1 MPGVVSSGDRGG
13 QLFIRG
19 GTPAEN
25 MVLMDGVL
33 IFQPFH
39 ILGYF
44 SAFPESIVS
53 GADVYAGGFGAKYNG
68 RTSSVIDVNM
78 RNGNRYETSGT
89 ASISPYLAEITA
101 EGPIKTGRTS
111 WIASVRRSLT
121 EEFSPV
127 FLGDTY
133 PLRFESQYAKL
144 THFGRMDSR
153 CSLMAMRTYDR
164 GRLDLNTD
172 DMVRWTNVVAG
183 GRCVILPENADR
195 KSGVE

>member
-68 RTSSVIDVNM
+68 RTSSVIELNM
-78 RNGNRYETSGT
+78 RNDNRCETTCQYSL
-89 ASISPYLAEITA
+89 IPYQQT
-101 EGPIKTGRTS
+101 TT
-111 WIASVRRSLT
+111 T
-121 EEFSPV
+121 E
-127 FLGDTY
+127 
-133 PLRFESQYAKL
+133 
-144 THFGRMDSR
+144 
-153 CSLMAMRTYDR
+153 
-164 GRLDLNTD
+164 
-172 DMVRWTNVVAG
+172 
-183 GRCVILPENADR
+183 
-195 KSGVE
+195 